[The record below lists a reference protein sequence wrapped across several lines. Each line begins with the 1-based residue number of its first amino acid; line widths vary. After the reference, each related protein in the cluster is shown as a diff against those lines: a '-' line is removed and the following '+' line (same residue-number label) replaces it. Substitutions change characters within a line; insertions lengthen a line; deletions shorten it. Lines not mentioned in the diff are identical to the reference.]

1 MSEGDRL
8 VDALREGIDCVVR
21 VGKLR
26 DSDMAARRPGELE
39 EVTCAAPAY
48 LQRFGTPQSSTICAI
63 TAWWA
68 FALRRPVR

>member
-26 DSDMAARRPGELE
+26 DSDMVARR
-39 EVTCAAPAY
+39 
-48 LQRFGTPQSSTICAI
+48 
-63 TAWWA
+63 WA
-68 FALRRPVR
+68 SWKR